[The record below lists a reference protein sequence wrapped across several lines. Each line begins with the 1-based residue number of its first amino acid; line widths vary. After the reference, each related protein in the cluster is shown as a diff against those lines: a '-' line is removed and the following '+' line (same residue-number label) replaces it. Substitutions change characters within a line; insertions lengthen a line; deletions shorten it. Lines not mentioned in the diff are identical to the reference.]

1 MHARAG
7 WLVVP
12 IITVLVVTSCGGGA
26 PGTGAPSSATE
37 APPRL
42 VVGAIH
48 VGSIKDAGYNQMHH
62 EALVEMTQKV
72 KGVKLIE
79 AENVPEGPDVVR
91 VIENM
96 IQQGAKLIFPQS
108 FGYMDPALD
117 VAKKYPDVKFAHPAG
132 YKQSDN
138 FGTYWAVSDQL
149 HYALGAA
156 AAKTTRSK
164 KIAFIGGFPIPQ
176 IISSVHAFHNG
187 ARSVD
192 PAIQTYAVFN
202 NTWLDPA
209 KEASATNALADQ
221 GVDVVAMI
229 VDSPITVVQTAEK
242 RGMKAI
248 GYHSKALAEFAP
260 NGWISG
266 VNFQF
271 GDHFAKLATD
281 VIDGTYKGQQ
291 VRGDLKSG
299 MVSLAPYGKNV
310 PDDVKKLVQSKLD
323 DFAAGKIKSPYQGPV
338 KDQSGTLRIKEGEL
352 PGPNFVNEVNWF
364 PEGVVGQPK

>member
-1 MHARAG
+1 MRTQIRAIAIFAAAIF
-7 WLVVP
+7 VAAA
-12 IITVLVVTSCGGGA
+12 CGGA
-26 PGTGAPSSATE
+26 AAPSPTPE

-42 VVGAIH
+42 IVGAIH

-62 EALVEMTQKV
+62 EALVEMTKKV
-72 KGVKLIE
+72 SGVKLIE
-79 AENVPEGPDVVR
+79 AENVPEGPDVQR
-91 VIENM
+91 VIEQM

-108 FGYMDPALD
+108 FGYMDPTLEI
-117 VAKKYPDVKFAHPAG
+117 AKKYPDVKFAHPAG
-132 YKQSDN
+132 FKQADN

-156 AAKTTRSK
+156 AGKLTKSG
-164 KIAFIGGFPIPQ
+164 KIGFIGGFPIPQ

-187 ARSVD
+187 ARSTNKTV
-192 PAIQTYAVFN
+192 QTVAVFN

-209 KEASATNALADQ
+209 KEAGATNALADQ

-242 RGMKAI
+242 RGMRSI
-248 GYHSKALAEFAP
+248 GYHSKALSEFAP
-260 NGWISG
+260 NGWVSG

-271 GDHFAKLATD
+271 GDYFTKLAND
-281 VIDGTYKGQQ
+281 VISGKYKSEQ

-310 PDDVKKLVQSKLD
+310 PDDVKKTIDAALADFSSGKL
-323 DFAAGKIKSPYQGPV
+323 KSPYQGPI
-338 KDQSGTLRIKEGEL
+338 KDQSGTLRIKEGEV
-352 PGPNFVNEVNWF
+352 PDANFVNTVNWF
-364 PEGVVGQPK
+364 PEGVIGQTK

>member
-1 MHARAG
+1 MYARAG
-7 WLVVP
+7 WLVAS
-12 IITVLVVTSCGGGA
+12 IIAVLVVASCGGGA
-26 PGTGAPSSATE
+26 PGPAAAPTATE
-37 APPRL
+37 GPPRL
-42 VVGAIH
+42 IVGAIH

-62 EALVEMTQKV
+62 EALLEMTQKV

-108 FGYMDPALD
+108 FGYMDPTLE
-117 VAKKYPDVKFAHPAG
+117 VAKKNPDVKFAHPAG
-132 YKQSDN
+132 FKQAPN

-156 AAKTTRSK
+156 AAKVSKSK
-164 KIAFIGGFPIPQ
+164 KLAFIGGFPIPQ

-192 PAIQTYAVFN
+192 PTIQTFAVFN

-242 RGMKAI
+242 RGMKSV

-271 GDHFAKLATD
+271 GDYFARLAND
-281 VIDGTYKGQQ
+281 VIDGKFKSEQ

-299 MVSLAPYGKNV
+299 MVSLAPYSKSV

-323 DFAAGKIKSPYQGPV
+323 DFASGKLKSPYQGPI
-338 KDQSGTLRIKEGEL
+338 KDQSGTLRIKEGEV

-364 PEGVVGQPK
+364 PEGVIGQPK